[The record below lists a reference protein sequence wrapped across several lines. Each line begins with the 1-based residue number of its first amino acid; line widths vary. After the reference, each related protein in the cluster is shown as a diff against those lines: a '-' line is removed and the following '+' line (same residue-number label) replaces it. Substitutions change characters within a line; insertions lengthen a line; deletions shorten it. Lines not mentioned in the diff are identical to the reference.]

1 MKTENSLPLTLEKKW
16 FEELCKFGSIP
27 NNVFESDQIKD
38 NAVYLNKIL
47 EREGFAVQTWDTPSG
62 KPFIFA
68 NIGFSKKL
76 PTLLIYS
83 HFDGVPVD
91 RDLWSTDPFVP
102 TLKNMKEE
110 VVEDVDKAF
119 MSPENHRIYAR
130 SIADSKNAVI
140 SILAALDRLKSQG
153 VQPGVNLKLLLDG
166 EEELESPYLKQ
177 IVVDHQ
183 RELEADIV
191 ISASGEMHQSG
202 RPTIAFGVRGAL
214 TLDLHLYTATSD
226 MHSGHFGGFTPNAA
240 LKMARLLA
248 NMKREDGEVLISGFY
263 NDVKKLSKEE
273 LKFLEEIPKIEK
285 MICDQ
290 FAIRQPE
297 QDYTLQELINMP
309 TFNVRGLQAG
319 YVGEKASNIIPTY
332 AQASLDIRLVSGM
345 KPQNIIQSIIKHLSS
360 EGVHVS
366 TEKPSPALLKR
377 YGSTVHIEP
386 RGSFKAM
393 KTDMS
398 LELPRKI
405 LQVVQQSGPEA
416 WVVEPTEGGSLNFEV
431 FQDLGIPLITLP
443 VSNYDCNQHTHN
455 ENLRLD
461 YFLRGIKIFRE
472 LFEFRSESPFPAR

>member
-1 MKTENSLPLTLEKKW
+1 MKTENSLPITLIKKW
-16 FEELCKFGSIP
+16 FKELCEFGSIP
-27 NNVFESDQIKD
+27 NNVFQSDQIKD
-38 NAVYLNKIL
+38 NAVYLQKIL
-47 EREGFAVQTWDTPSG
+47 KREGFAVQTWDTPSG
-62 KPFIFA
+62 KPFVFA
-68 NIGFSKKL
+68 NIEYSKKL

-91 RDLWSTDPFVP
+91 RDQWSTDPFVP
-102 TLKNMKEE
+102 TIKNITGEE
-110 VVEDVDKAF
+110 VDVDKAF
-119 MSPENHRIYAR
+119 MSPEKHRVYAR

-153 VQPGVNLKLLLDG
+153 VRPGVNLKILLDG
-166 EEELESPYLKQ
+166 EEELESPYLRQ

-202 RPTIAFGVRGAL
+202 QPTIAFGVRGAL

-240 LKMARLLA
+240 LEMARLLA
-248 NMKREDGEVLISGFY
+248 NMKSKDGKVLISGFY
-263 NDVKKLSKEE
+263 NDVKKLTNEE
-273 LKFLEEIPKIEK
+273 LRFLEGIPKIEK

-297 QDYTLQELINMP
+297 QAYSLQELINMP
-309 TFNVRGLQAG
+309 AFNVRGLQAG

-345 KPQNIIQSIIKHLSS
+345 KPEKILQSIIKHIGS

-366 TEKPSPALLKR
+366 TERPSPNLLKR

-386 RGSFKAM
+386 NGSFKAM
-393 KTDMS
+393 KTDMF
-398 LELPRKI
+398 LELPGKI

-416 WVVEPTEGGSLNFEV
+416 WVVEPTEGGSLNFEI
-431 FQDLGIPLITLP
+431 FQEHDMPLITLP

-472 LFEFRSESPFPAR
+472 LFEFKSEFPFPAR